1 MRKCVFLA
9 AMMAASIPSLLAA
22 QTPAKTTQTKPKP
35 PSPYPDPPKWFV
47 HLHGGGQP
55 GSQDLNTAADFDLY
69 DERAHF
75 ETSINADG
83 GGFLDIGG
91 EVRLYK
97 NYGAGISYAGF
108 SSAAAANYSG
118 SLPHPEV
125 FDRPRAFSGSETVEH
140 KEHGVH
146 LQAVWFIPYTDKID
160 FTVGIGPS
168 FFSAEQ
174 GFVRGVGFSENPP
187 DFNTVTIDSVDVVT
201 AKESAVG
208 INFGATGTY
217 AITSRIGA
225 SVMLRYAH
233 GSVTFRLGDGQT
245 VDADTGGFQLGAGI
259 AVRFSKWPWTKFWE

>member
-1 MRKCVFLA
+1 MRKCVLLA
-9 AMMAASIPSLLAA
+9 AMLAASIPSLVAA
-22 QTPAKTTQTKPKP
+22 QTPAKTQTKPQP
-35 PSPYPDPPKWFV
+35 RSPYPEPAKWFV

-55 GSQDLNTAADFDLY
+55 GSQDLTSATDFDLY

-75 ETSINADG
+75 ETAQEADG

-91 EVRLYK
+91 AVRLYK

-108 SSAAAANYSG
+108 SSSGTANYSG
-118 SLPHPEV
+118 SLPHPLI
-125 FDRPRAFSGSETVEH
+125 FDQPRAFNGSESVRH
-140 KEHGVH
+140 KERGVH

-168 FFSAEQ
+168 FFSVEQ
-174 GFVRGVGFSENPP
+174 GFVRGFGFSENPP
-187 DFNTVTIDSVDVVT
+187 DFNNVTIDSVDVVT
-201 AKESAVG
+201 VKESGVG

-233 GSVTFRLGDGQT
+233 GSLTFRLGEGQT
-245 VDADTGGFQLGAGI
+245 VDADAGGFQLGAGV
-259 AVRFSKWPWTKFWE
+259 AVRFTKWPWTKFWE